1 MSSLQ
6 SPDEEIKL
14 SKGPLEKIAIH
25 DEGLPTRQALLEALK
40 AERPSP
46 WSPNL
51 RKLYVFCL
59 IAFLCSSMN
68 GYDGSIF
75 GSLPALDS
83 FRKQFG
89 VQKNGSKIGY
99 ISAMY
104 TVGAI
109 CSLPFSGP
117 ACDIRGRK
125 WGTFIGCIIVV
136 ACTFVSAT
144 ARGVPQFVAGRFF
157 LGFGVN
163 IVRST
168 SSIWCAEVCPP
179 AYRGIIMAFY
189 NCTYAVGSL
198 IAAGVTRGSAGYEGN
213 KSWQIPLWCQMI
225 CPGIVLLT
233 VLFFPE
239 SPRWLFSH
247 GKEEKAWEFLAY
259 YHGEGN
265 RDHPLVQLQLQEYR
279 EFISLSG
286 SDKRWWDFSDFYKT
300 KAGRWRFINA
310 LITGIWG
317 QCSGNAVVTYYLP
330 AMLLT
335 TGITQS
341 EQVLNVNLG
350 YTVVST
356 VASYLGATQ
365 IERMGRRPT
374 IIWTAVACSICF
386 ACITIGSGL
395 YAHTHAPPAA
405 SAGIAF
411 IFIFGFCYNF
421 GMTPLQALYPV
432 EALSYETRGK
442 GVGLTFSI
450 AHLFTLLNQFCFPVA
465 LQKIGWY
472 TYIVFIAWDLF
483 EATVSY
489 FVSVETKNHTLEEL
503 TEIFESPNPVKASL
517 QKPLR

>member
-1 MSSLQ
+1 MVPKS
-6 SPDEEIKL
+6 E
-14 SKGPLEKIAIH
+14 
-25 DEGLPTRQALLEALK
+25 EALGLLCDCFSLLIN
-40 AERPSP
+40 EWFVLCLQTRGLEL
-46 WSPNL
+46 NL
-51 RKLYVFCL
+51 R
-59 IAFLCSSMN
+59 A
-68 GYDGSIF
+68 GYDGAIF

-83 FRKQFG
+83 FRNQFG
-89 VQKNGSKIGY
+89 IDKNGSKIGY

-117 ACDIRGRK
+117 ASDLRGRR
-125 WGTFIGCIIVV
+125 WGTFVGCAIIV
-136 ACTFVSAT
+136 ACTFVSAFSK
-144 ARGVPQFVAGRFF
+144 GVPQFVAGRFL

-179 AYRGIIMAFY
+179 AYRGIVTAFY
-189 NCTYAVGSL
+189 NCTYAVGAL
-198 IAAGVTRGSAGYEGN
+198 MAAGATRGSSGYAGN
-213 KSWQIPLWCQMI
+213 KSWQVPLWCQMI
-225 CPGIVLLT
+225 CPGIVVLS

-239 SPRWLFSH
+239 SPRWLYAH
-247 GKEEKAWEFLAY
+247 GHEERAMEFLAK

-265 RDHPLVQLQLQEYR
+265 PNHPLVQMQLQEYR

-286 SDKRWWDFSDFYKT
+286 SDKHWWDFRDFFST
-300 KAGRWRFINA
+300 RSGRWRFINA
-310 LITGIWG
+310 VITAVWG
-317 QCSGNAVVTYYLP
+317 QCSGNAVVSYYLP

-335 TGITQS
+335 TGIKDST
-341 EQVLNVNLG
+341 QVLNVNLG

-356 VASYLGATQ
+356 VASYLGASQ

-386 ACITIGSGL
+386 ACITAGAGAFNTNNS
-395 YAHTHAPPAA
+395 TPAA

-432 EALSYETRGK
+432 EALAYETRGK
-442 GVGLTFSI
+442 GIGLTFSI
-450 AHLFTLLNQFCFPVA
+450 AHGFTLLNQFCFPIA
-465 LQKIGWY
+465 LRRIGWH
-472 TYIVFIAWDLF
+472 TYIVFIGWDLF

-489 FVSVETKNHTLEEL
+489 FFSVETKGHTLEEL
-503 TEIFESPNPVKASL
+503 SEIFESPNPVKASRKSHL
-517 QKPLR
+517 AT

>member
-1 MSSLQ
+1 
-6 SPDEEIKL
+6 
-14 SKGPLEKIAIH
+14 
-25 DEGLPTRQALLEALK
+25 
-40 AERPSP
+40 
-46 WSPNL
+46 
-51 RKLYVFCL
+51 
-59 IAFLCSSMN
+59 
-68 GYDGSIF
+68 
-75 GSLPALDS
+75 
-83 FRKQFG
+83 
-89 VQKNGSKIGY
+89 
-99 ISAMY
+99 
-104 TVGAI
+104 
-109 CSLPFSGP
+109 
-117 ACDIRGRK
+117 
-125 WGTFIGCIIVV
+125 
-136 ACTFVSAT
+136 
-144 ARGVPQFVAGRFF
+144 
-157 LGFGVN
+157 
-163 IVRST
+163 
-168 SSIWCAEVCPP
+168 
-179 AYRGIIMAFY
+179 
-189 NCTYAVGSL
+189 
-198 IAAGVTRGSAGYEGN
+198 
-213 KSWQIPLWCQMI
+213 MI

-247 GKEEKAWEFLAY
+247 GKEEQALEFLAF

-265 RDHPLVQLQLQEYR
+265 PDHPLVQLQLQEYR

-286 SDKRWWDFSDFYKT
+286 SDKRWWDFSDFYKN

-335 TGITQS
+335 TGITDS

-356 VASYLGATQ
+356 VASYLGASQ

-374 IIWTAVACSICF
+374 IIWTAVACSVCF

-395 YAHTHAPPAA
+395 FAHTHASSAA

-450 AHLFTLLNQFCFPVA
+450 AHGFTLLNQFCFPVA

-472 TYIVFIAWDLF
+472 TYIVFIVWDLF

-503 TEIFESPNPVKASL
+503 SEIFESPNPVKASL
-517 QKPLR
+517 QKPLAGGP

>member
-1 MSSLQ
+1 MGSLKSQ
-6 SPDEEIKL
+6 NKDMQL
-14 SKGPLEKIAIH
+14 SKSPLEKTSSH
-25 DEGLPTRQALLEALK
+25 DEGLPSRQPLLEALQAQK
-40 AERPSP
+40 PSP

-51 RKLYVFCL
+51 RKLYGFCV
-59 IAFLCSSMN
+59 IAFLCSTMN

-75 GSLPALDS
+75 GSLPALES
-83 FRKQFG
+83 FRNQFSIE
-89 VQKNGSKIGY
+89 KNGAKTSY

-104 TVGAI
+104 TVGGI

-117 ACDIRGRK
+117 ACDMFGRK
-125 WGTFIGCIIVV
+125 WGTFIGCVIVV
-136 ACTFVSAT
+136 ASTFISALSH
-144 ARGVPQFVAGRFF
+144 GVPQFVAGRFF

-163 IVRST
+163 IIRST

-198 IAAGVTRGSAGYEGN
+198 IAAGVTRGSAGYAGA

-225 CPGIVLLT
+225 CPGIVLLS

-247 GKEEKAWEFLAY
+247 TQEDKALEFLTH
-259 YHGEGN
+259 YHGEDDPN
-265 RDHPLVQLQLQEYR
+265 HPLVQLQLQEYR

-286 SDKRWWDFSDFYKT
+286 SDKRWWDFSDFCTT
-300 KAGRWRFINA
+300 KAGSN
-310 LITGIWG
+310 
-317 QCSGNAVVTYYLP
+317 
-330 AMLLT
+330 
-335 TGITQS
+335 
-341 EQVLNVNLG
+341 QVLNVSLG

-356 VASYLGATQ
+356 VASYLGASQ

-386 ACITIGSGL
+386 ACITIGTGL
-395 YAHTHAPPAA
+395 FAHTQATSAA

-411 IFIFGFCYNF
+411 IFVFGFCHNF
-421 GMTPLQALYPV
+421 GMTPLQVLYPV

-450 AHLFTLLNQFCFPVA
+450 AP
-465 LQKIGWY
+465 
-472 TYIVFIAWDLF
+472 
-483 EATVSY
+483 
-489 FVSVETKNHTLEEL
+489 
-503 TEIFESPNPVKASL
+503 
-517 QKPLR
+517 